1 MSTVTFTGTE
11 ILVGI
16 GLLAFIV
23 LSFMLYRL
31 MSELTLTLR
40 QVRRT
45 VRELE
50 RTIQNSQEVIYNV
63 KSITRTVDSELK
75 DVGEIVSAAR
85 GTVEHIQSAASS
97 ITRPISQ
104 FRSLMSGLGF
114 VAKYLLKR
122 KRSDD
127 YEDDE

>member
-31 MSELTLTLR
+31 ISEIIMTLR

-50 RTIQNSQEVIYNV
+50 RSIQNSQEVIYNV

-75 DVGEIVSAAR
+75 EVREIVSTAR
-85 GTVEHIQSAASS
+85 GAVEHIHSAAAT
-97 ITRPISQ
+97 ITKPVSQ
-104 FRSLMSGLGF
+104 FRGLLKGLGY
-114 VAKYLLKR
+114 ATKYLLRR

>member
-31 MSELTLTLR
+31 ISELIMTLR

-75 DVGEIVSAAR
+75 DVQEIVRTAR
-85 GTVEHIQSAASS
+85 GAVEHIHSAAST
-97 ITRPISQ
+97 ITKPISQ